1 MRSTESLSLCVSDIG
16 IPYML
21 SQFLLPDLVA
31 KRINLPVRFE
41 QEIKSLPCKFLHEMC
56 VGECAKVE
64 IKA

>member
-1 MRSTESLSLCVSDIG
+1 MRSTESLSLCVGDIG
-16 IPYML
+16 ISYVHG
-21 SQFLLPDLVA
+21 QFLLPDLVA

-41 QEIKSLPCKFLHEMC
+41 QEMKSLPRKFLDEMC